1 MDILKNQQITKEDIQ
16 IAASSLLE
24 QLDSG
29 EINPLALLQRIKAV
43 SKLEEILKDRLRD
56 AAVTE
61 ALKYKEKEVALFGS
75 SFKVTESGVSY
86 DYSVCGDPI
95 WQQLNQA
102 FDSAKQSMKDR
113 ETFLRSIKGHETVVD
128 ESSGEIV
135 TVYEPVRKST
145 TTVQVTIK

>member
-24 QLDSG
+24 QLDNG

-43 SKLEEILKDRLRD
+43 SKLEEMIKDRLRD

-86 DYSVCGDPI
+86 DYSGCGDPI
-95 WQQLNQA
+95 WQQLNQT
-102 FDSAKQSMKDR
+102 FESAKQSMKDR
-113 ETFLRSIKGHETVVD
+113 ETFLRSIKGHETVID